1 MKMKKIKLIAM
12 AFAAL
17 CLASCMGDS
26 YADPDMTEQVP
37 ASPWG
42 NNKLKEKNVVTIA
55 QLKSDYQ
62 TQISNS
68 SFKLIGKDAMI
79 KAVVTGNDISGNLY
93 NEVAVQD
100 ATGAI
105 LVKINGSGLYG
116 YLPVGQEILIDL
128 KGLYIGGNGKQAEI
142 GGVYT
147 NNKNGNTAVGN
158 IDRATWE
165 KHFKILDEADPSKV
179 VPEEFDLSKLG
190 DEEYITANAGKL
202 MTIRKVRFANANGK
216 TVWAA
221 NDTNTDQPLIDYTTG
236 NRIDNN
242 KLVVRTSGYAR
253 FANAVLPD
261 GVYDITG
268 IFTRYTN
275 SSKNTWQIAV
285 RNTDDVTA
293 SVLATFKETFGESQG
308 DFKIENVSLGEGAT
322 SVWAWASANY
332 GMKASAYIDKVN
344 IPCISRL
351 TSPEIDLSKLTEA
364 TLNFE
369 QAINFATDMKSECKV
384 QISTDGKTWEDL
396 EVSGYPAANG
406 WTFVTSTASL
416 NKYCGKKIYIGFLY
430 TSSSSSAA
438 TWEVKNVSV
447 N

>member
-68 SFKLIGKDAMI
+68 SFKLIDKDAMI

-105 LVKINGSGLYG
+105 LVEINGSGLYG

-128 KGLYIGGNGKQAEI
+128 KGLYIGGSGKQAEI

-190 DEEYITANAGKL
+190 DEEIG
-202 MTIRKVRFANANGK
+202 R
-216 TVWAA
+216 
-221 NDTNTDQPLIDYTTG
+221 
-236 NRIDNN
+236 
-242 KLVVRTSGYAR
+242 
-253 FANAVLPD
+253 
-261 GVYDITG
+261 
-268 IFTRYTN
+268 
-275 SSKNTWQIAV
+275 
-285 RNTDDVTA
+285 A
-293 SVLATFKETFGESQG
+293 SCRERV
-308 DFKIENVSLGEGAT
+308 
-322 SVWAWASANY
+322 
-332 GMKASAYIDKVN
+332 
-344 IPCISRL
+344 
-351 TSPEIDLSKLTEA
+351 
-364 TLNFE
+364 
-369 QAINFATDMKSECKV
+369 
-384 QISTDGKTWEDL
+384 
-396 EVSGYPAANG
+396 
-406 WTFVTSTASL
+406 
-416 NKYCGKKIYIGFLY
+416 
-430 TSSSSSAA
+430 
-438 TWEVKNVSV
+438 
-447 N
+447 

>member
-1 MKMKKIKLIAM
+1 M
-12 AFAAL
+12 AFATL

-55 QLKSDYQ
+55 QLKSDNQ
-62 TQISNS
+62 TQI
-68 SFKLIGKDAMI
+68 
-79 KAVVTGNDISGNLY
+79 

-116 YLPVGQEILIDL
+116 YLPVGQDILIDL

-202 MTIRKVRFANANGK
+202 MTIRKVRLPMPMVRLSGLQ
-216 TVWAA
+216 TTLTR
-221 NDTNTDQPLIDYTTG
+221 TNLSLTTQLATELTTT
-236 NRIDNN
+236 NW
-242 KLVVRTSGYAR
+242 SYALLDMP
-253 FANAVLPD
+253 VLPMQCCQMEYMTLQ
-261 GVYDITG
+261 V
-268 IFTRYTN
+268 
-275 SSKNTWQIAV
+275 SSQDTQTTVKT
-285 RNTDDVTA
+285 
-293 SVLATFKETFGESQG
+293 
-308 DFKIENVSLGEGAT
+308 LG
-322 SVWAWASANY
+322 
-332 GMKASAYIDKVN
+332 
-344 IPCISRL
+344 R
-351 TSPEIDLSKLTEA
+351 
-364 TLNFE
+364 
-369 QAINFATDMKSECKV
+369 
-384 QISTDGKTWEDL
+384 
-396 EVSGYPAANG
+396 
-406 WTFVTSTASL
+406 
-416 NKYCGKKIYIGFLY
+416 
-430 TSSSSSAA
+430 
-438 TWEVKNVSV
+438 
-447 N
+447 